1 METKAQMPTKTK
13 IMKAAE
19 ELFAHSGF
27 HHTTMRAITASAGVN
42 LAAINYHFGSK
53 ESLLAAIFDAYLKPI
68 NAERVRRLT
77 EVAEKARM
85 TSVIP
90 DLEEVM
96 RAFLEPT
103 LVLFLEG
110 AGAEH
115 FRIIIGRAMSE
126 PNQAVRRI
134 FLKRVMP
141 VIDILLGLL
150 QQSLVKSSQSE
161 VAWKLRF
168 ALGAMSHTLSSHAHH
183 SPFAMGDSKE
193 PSEIVE
199 MLIVFIIK
207 GMQE

>member
-1 METKAQMPTKTK
+1 METNMPTKAK

-53 ESLLAAIFDAYLKPI
+53 EALLTAIFDAYLEPI

-77 EVAEKARM
+77 EVAEKSRL
-85 TSVIP
+85 TNVSP

-103 LVLFLEG
+103 LALFLEG
-110 AGAEH
+110 AKAEH
-115 FRIIIGRAMSE
+115 FRVIVGRAMGE
-126 PNQAVRRI
+126 PNQTVRQI

-141 VIDILLGLL
+141 VIDLLLSLL
-150 QQSLVKSSQSE
+150 QQSLVQANQAE